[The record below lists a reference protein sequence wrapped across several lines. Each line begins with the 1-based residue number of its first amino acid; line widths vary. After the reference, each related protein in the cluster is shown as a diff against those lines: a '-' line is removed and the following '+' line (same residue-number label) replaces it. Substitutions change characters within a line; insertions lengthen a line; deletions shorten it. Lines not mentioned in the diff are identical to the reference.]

1 MDEDYISKKEVLEQ
15 YHISYGA
22 LYRWKRMG
30 LIPEDWFIRKA
41 TATGQ
46 ETFFRRKQICDRVEM
61 ILARKERVSLEEL
74 AEELKGRRQ
83 QQRSARRLHLE
94 TKFERRDYS
103 VGDLLTVSL
112 TDGEH
117 TIDILDYFKE
127 VSL

>member
-1 MDEDYISKKEVLEQ
+1 MDEDFISKKEVLEQ

-30 LIPEDWFIRKA
+30 LIPEDWFIRRA

-61 ILARKERVSLEEL
+61 ILARKEEVSLDKL

-83 QQRSARRLHLE
+83 QQRSARRLRLE
-94 TKFERRDYS
+94 TKFERREYS
-103 VGDLLTVSL
+103 IGDLLTASL

-117 TIDILDYFKE
+117 TIDILEYLKE